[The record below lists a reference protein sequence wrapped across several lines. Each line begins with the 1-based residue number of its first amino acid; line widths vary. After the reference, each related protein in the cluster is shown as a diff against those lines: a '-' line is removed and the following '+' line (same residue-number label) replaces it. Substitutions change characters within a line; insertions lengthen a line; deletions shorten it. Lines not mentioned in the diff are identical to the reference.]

1 MKHLAFQLI
10 ALWILQRQYFHSR
23 CSHTF
28 GQEFVRHQSC
38 FMKTL
43 PRLSFCISHFYTSQS
58 TTSRKES
65 AFEEKQSQ
73 TEDWCG
79 KGKCPKLFVLAVDSP
94 GRAVQVSAAL
104 QCCWV
109 CSVWEMQTEDPA
121 APWHSWDLPLPGF
134 FIAIWALALLISHSP
149 CLSRQDCGVGQ
160 KNNNLLWFFR
170 ERKKNNRD
178 YFLFVIYLH
187 LSLGVMILLPIQ
199 FWFQD
204 DESPI
209 ESK

>member
-1 MKHLAFQLI
+1 MFPYIWTGVCETPKLLYENTSKAFFLHL
-10 ALWILQRQYFHSR
+10 
-23 CSHTF
+23 TF
-28 GQEFVRHQSC
+28 LHFSEHHEQKGISIWR
-38 FMKTL
+38 KTK
-43 PRLSFCISHFYTSQS
+43 P
-58 TTSRKES
+58 
-65 AFEEKQSQ
+65 
-73 TEDWCG
+73 EDWCG

-94 GRAVQVSAAL
+94 GWAVQVSAAL

-109 CSVWEMQTEDPA
+109 CSVWEMQTEGPA

-160 KNNNLLWFFR
+160 KNNHLLWFFR